1 MTYKMKKWQKLSTI
15 TLLMTGVIALN
26 NGEFRN
32 VDKHQIAVADTNV
45 QTPDYEK
52 LKKTWLD
59 VNYGYDQYDENNQ
72 DMKKKFDAK
81 EKEAKKLL
89 DDMKTDT
96 NRTYLWSGA
105 ENLETNSSHMTK
117 TYRNI
122 EKIAEA
128 MQHKNTVLK
137 TVENKRSPRLDA
149 QKCLWQESF
158 SKSRGFN

>member
-1 MTYKMKKWQKLSTI
+1 MTNKMKKWQKLSTI

-72 DMKKKFDAK
+72 DMKKRYVFVVVVAILIGLIIIAYAHNKQ
-81 EKEAKKLL
+81 KKTITLRH
-89 DDMKTDT
+89 KK
-96 NRTYLWSGA
+96 SG
-105 ENLETNSSHMTK
+105 
-117 TYRNI
+117 
-122 EKIAEA
+122 
-128 MQHKNTVLK
+128 
-137 TVENKRSPRLDA
+137 
-149 QKCLWQESF
+149 
-158 SKSRGFN
+158 